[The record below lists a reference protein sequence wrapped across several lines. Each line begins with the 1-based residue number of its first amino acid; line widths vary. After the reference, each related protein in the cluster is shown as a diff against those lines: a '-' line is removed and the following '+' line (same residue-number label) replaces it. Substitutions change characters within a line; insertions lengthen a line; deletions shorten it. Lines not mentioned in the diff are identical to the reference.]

1 MGEATNVT
9 YDFSGEVVL
18 ITGAARG
25 QGRSHA
31 LAFAAA
37 GADLVLADICAPVA
51 AVPYPLADAEELRAV
66 AAEVEALGV
75 HCQATICDVRD
86 RAQVRAMVDDAI
98 TAFGKVDV
106 LINNAAV
113 ESLPSV
119 VEMPE
124 EAWDAVLDTALKGAF
139 LCSQAVA
146 GHMTAARK
154 GRIITTGSAA
164 SLVGMP
170 LQAHYCAAKHGVVGF
185 TKALAIELAE
195 FGVTANVVA
204 PGGIDT
210 AMTHGLL
217 ASPEAAGMERLAA
230 AGGPFNLF
238 DPTAMLASQEITN
251 AMLWLASDAARFVT
265 GSTLTVDAGHTIK

>member
-37 GADLVLADICAPVA
+37 GADLVLADICAPVE
-51 AVPYPLADAEELRAV
+51 AVPYPLGTAEELEEV
-66 AAEVEALGV
+66 AAEARALGV
-75 HCQATICDVRD
+75 RCETAVCDVRD
-86 RAQVRAMVDDAI
+86 RAQVRAMVEQAI
-98 TAFGKVDV
+98 GAFGKVDV

-113 ESLPSV
+113 ESLPPV
-119 VEMPE
+119 VEMSE
-124 EAWDAVLDTALKGAF
+124 EAWDAVLDTALKGTF

-146 GHMTAARK
+146 AHMVDARK
-154 GRIITTGSAA
+154 GRIITTGSTA
-164 SLVGMP
+164 SKVGMP
-170 LQAHYCAAKHGVVGF
+170 LQTHYCAAKHGVVGF

-195 FGVTANVVA
+195 FGITANVVA

-210 AMTHGLL
+210 EMTHGLL
-217 ASPEAAGMERLAA
+217 ASPEGAGMKRMGA

-265 GSTLTVDAGHTIK
+265 GSTVTVDAGHTIK